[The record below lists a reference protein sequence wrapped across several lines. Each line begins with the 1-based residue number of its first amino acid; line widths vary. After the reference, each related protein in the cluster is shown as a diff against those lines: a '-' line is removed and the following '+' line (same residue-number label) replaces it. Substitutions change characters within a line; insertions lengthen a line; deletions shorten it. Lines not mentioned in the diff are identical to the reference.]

1 MCLRPAAG
9 LQARGTG
16 RAGRALDSPC
26 LRPAPECARHA
37 LARLALPPDTPHT
50 AHPPPH
56 SAHPR
61 PPHRAENDNGVPKPV
76 TCKIEVQNTFQDVVA
91 DIEGVK
97 GAQTDPQPTDLRT
110 EKRPLLLY
118 NP

>member
-1 MCLRPAAG
+1 M
-9 LQARGTG
+9 
-16 RAGRALDSPC
+16 
-26 LRPAPECARHA
+26 
-37 LARLALPPDTPHT
+37 
-50 AHPPPH
+50 
-56 SAHPR
+56 
-61 PPHRAENDNGVPKPV
+61 